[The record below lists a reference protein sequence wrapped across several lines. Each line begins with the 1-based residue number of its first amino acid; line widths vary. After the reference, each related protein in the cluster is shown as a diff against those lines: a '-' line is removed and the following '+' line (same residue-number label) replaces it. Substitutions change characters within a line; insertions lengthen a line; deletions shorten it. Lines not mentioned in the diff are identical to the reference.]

1 MFEFLLARRYIKTQK
16 RHSALTICSIVVA
29 VTLMSMLF
37 TGFATLLGCLRD
49 AHYDQKPYH
58 MCFIGITSEQAD
70 AVKKLPEVESYNVKK
85 NELGDGTYDVEVMFK
100 KQSMKDSFTYLQTV
114 AGEKLGVSLQDVPY
128 WVPAH
133 VDSNTQLMNDDLV
146 DDSARFRFVQML
158 CIFYVFIVI
167 IALTLRLI
175 IDTAFEVSSKERER
189 QFGVLQSVGATPKQI
204 VRIMTAEGL
213 MLSAVGV
220 PIGIL
225 LGIGCA
231 YIAFKQI
238 VGNGLADAFFTSDK
252 AGDIVRFHISPLML
266 LIAAVTGLAWVLFS
280 AYGTGMRVIRK
291 SPVEAISARSN
302 TVKKVRRR
310 TIMGLL
316 FGWVGKLT
324 SRNARRQKKRFI
336 ITILSLTL
344 SLAMFAGIGSVMNA
358 VTDAVTGPI
367 AELGHDFDMSLDYS
381 CFDLMG
387 YKKDLEYLEKSGYFS
402 KYYYGIMKRAN
413 AVDSERGYY
422 IEYLSRDEFEATTY
436 GKAPVTY
443 DELRD
448 SGSYL
453 YITGADE
460 PDESLRELELRVVES
475 IASDEV
481 KKDFEERYAAAQAA
495 KQEAKKNTADNA
507 GSDYEDDD
515 DDGWDPY
522 RDGYIELVKATK
534 ETCKQSNHTFKI
546 AASCKTIEPDN
557 TNPFIVTESSYYEEN
572 QYKLLIATID
582 QYEAG
587 EYKLY
592 GNYTSPITSLNVD
605 IKSPEV
611 HEKAVKYV
619 NQNSDIKLWWDMFG
633 ELQKVRTTAGAYSI
647 AAKFITGLIALIAI
661 VNMINIV
668 STGIV
673 NRRSELASLQ
683 CVGMTR
689 GQLYKMAVIEGLQ
702 YTLFAAVGAIALCL
716 LGIFLTETMLIA
728 TEAMPPESRGK
739 LISYTDPVWRVLAA
753 SGFAF
758 IVSVLAAVIPLRS
771 MQKTSL
777 IDQIRSVD

>member
-16 RHSALTICSIVVA
+16 RHSALTICSIIVA

-70 AVKKLPEVESYNVKK
+70 TVKKLPEVKSYNVSK
-85 NELGDGTYDVEVMFK
+85 NEVGDGTYDVEVMFK
-100 KQSMKDSFTYLQTV
+100 KKSMKDSFTYLQTV
-114 AGEKLGVSLQDVPY
+114 AREKLGVSLQDAPL

-133 VDSNTQLMNDDLV
+133 VDENTQLMNDDLV
-146 DDSARFRFVQML
+146 DDNARFRFVQTL

-231 YIAFKQI
+231 YIAFKRI

-266 LIAAVTGLAWVLFS
+266 VIAAVTGLAWVLFS
-280 AYGTGMRVIRK
+280 AYGTGMRVIKK

-302 TVKKVRRR
+302 TVKKVRKH
-310 TIMGLL
+310 TVMGLL

-344 SLAMFAGIGSVMNA
+344 SLAMFAGIGSVMQA
-358 VTDAVTGPI
+358 VIDAETS
-367 AELGHDFDMSLDYS
+367 ALADAGHDFEMMLDYS
-381 CFDLMG
+381 CFDLTG
-387 YKKDLEYLEKSGYFS
+387 YKKSVEYLEKSGYFS

-413 AVDSERGYY
+413 AVDSEKGYY
-422 IEYLSRDEFEATTY
+422 IMYLSRDEFEATTY

-453 YITGADE
+453 FITGADE
-460 PDESLRELELRVVES
+460 PDDSLRELELRVVES

-481 KKDFEERYAAAQAA
+481 KKDYEEKYAAAQAA

-507 GSDYEDDD
+507 GSDDEDDD

-546 AASCKTIEPDN
+546 AASCKTIEHDN
-557 TNPFIVTESSYYEEN
+557 DNPLVYTESLLDSEK
-572 QYKLLIATID
+572 YKCLIATID

-592 GNYTSPITSLNVD
+592 GNFTNSRESFDVD

-619 NQNSDIKLWWDMFG
+619 EQNSNIELWWDMFG
-633 ELQKVRTTAGAYSI
+633 ELQKIRTATGAYTI
-647 AAKFITGLIALIAI
+647 AANFITGLIALIAI

-683 CVGMTR
+683 CVGMTQ

-702 YTLFAAVGAIALCL
+702 YTLFAALGAIALCL
-716 LGIFLTETMLIA
+716 LGIYLTETMLIG
-728 TEAMPPESRGK
+728 TEVIPPESRGK
-739 LISYTDPVWRVLAA
+739 LLSYTDPVWRVLAA

-758 IVSVLAAVIPLRS
+758 IVSVLAAVIPLRN

>member
-16 RHSALTICSIVVA
+16 RHSALTICSIIVA

-37 TGFATLLGCLRD
+37 TGFATLLGCKRD

-58 MCFIGITSEQAD
+58 ICFIGITSEQAD
-70 AVKKLPEVESYNVKK
+70 TVKKLPEVKSYNVKK
-85 NELGDGTYDVEVMFK
+85 NEVGDGTYDVEVMFK
-100 KQSMKDSFTYLQTV
+100 KKSMKDSFTYLQTV
-114 AGEKLGVSLQDVPY
+114 AREKLGVSLQDAPL

-133 VDSNTQLMNDDLV
+133 VDENTQLMNDDLV
-146 DDSARFRFVQML
+146 DDNARFKFVQTL

-231 YIAFKQI
+231 YIAFKRI

-266 LIAAVTGLAWVLFS
+266 VIAAVTGLAWVLFS
-280 AYGTGMRVIRK
+280 AYGTGMRVIKK

-302 TVKKVRRR
+302 TVKKVRKH

-358 VTDAVTGPI
+358 VTDAVTGPL
-367 AELGHDFDMSLDYS
+367 AEMGRDFDMSLDYS
-381 CFDLMG
+381 CFDLTG
-387 YKKDLEYLEKSGYFS
+387 YKKSVEYLEKSGYFS
-402 KYYYGIMKRAN
+402 KYYFGITKN
-413 AVDSERGYY
+413 AQALDSERRYY
-422 IEYLSRDEFEATTY
+422 VMYLSRDEFEATTY

-453 YITGADE
+453 FITGADE
-460 PDESLRELELRVVES
+460 PDDSLRELELRVAEN

-481 KKDFEERYAAAQAA
+481 KKDFEERYAAAQAT
-495 KQEAKKNTADNA
+495 KQEAKKNAADNA
-507 GSDYEDDD
+507 GSDDEDDVRN
-515 DDGWDPY
+515 PY
-522 RDGYIELVKATK
+522 LGYIDLIKATK
-534 ETCKQSNHTFKI
+534 DTCKQTNHTFKI
-546 AASCKTIEPDN
+546 AASCKPIKPDN
-557 TNPFIVTESSYYEEN
+557 KNPFISETEYYEEN

-592 GNYTSPITSLNVD
+592 GNFTNPTESFDVD
-605 IKSPEV
+605 IRSPEV
-611 HEKAVKYV
+611 YEKAVKYV
-619 NQNSDIKLWWDMFG
+619 NQNSDIELWWDMFG

-683 CVGMTR
+683 CVGMTQ

-702 YTLFAAVGAIALCL
+702 YTLFAALGAIALCL
-716 LGIFLTETMLIA
+716 LGIYLTETMLIG
-728 TEAMPPESRGK
+728 TEVIPPESRGK
-739 LISYTDPVWRVLAA
+739 LLSYTDPVWRVLAA

-758 IVSVLAAVIPLRS
+758 IVSVLAAVIPLRN

>member
-16 RHSALTICSIVVA
+16 RHSALTICSIIVA

-37 TGFATLLGCLRD
+37 TGFATLLGCKRD

-58 MCFIGITSEQAD
+58 MCFIGVTYEQAETIE
-70 AVKKLPEVESYNVKK
+70 KLPEVKSYNVKK
-85 NELGDGTYDVEVMFK
+85 NEVGDGTYDVEVMFK
-100 KQSMKDSFTYLQTV
+100 KNSMKDSGAYLQE
-114 AGEKLGVSLQDVPY
+114 AAREKLGVSLQDAPY
-128 WVPAH
+128 WVSAH
-133 VDSNTQLMNDDLV
+133 VDENTELMNDDLV
-146 DDSARFRFVQML
+146 DDGARFKFVQLL

-189 QFGVLQSVGATPKQI
+189 QFGLLQSVGATPKQI

-220 PIGIL
+220 PIGIII
-225 LGIGCA
+225 GIGCA
-231 YIAFKQI
+231 YIAFKRI

-266 LIAAVTGLAWVLFS
+266 VIAAVTGLAWVLFS
-280 AYGTGMRVIRK
+280 AYGTGMRVIKK

-302 TVKKVRRR
+302 TVKKVRKH
-310 TIMGLL
+310 TVMGLL

-358 VTDAVTGPI
+358 VTDAVTGPL
-367 AELGHDFDMSLDYS
+367 AEMGRDFDMSLDYS
-381 CFDLMG
+381 CFDLTG
-387 YKKDLEYLEKSGYFS
+387 YKKSVEYLEKSGYFS
-402 KYYYGIMKRAN
+402 KYYYGITKN
-413 AVDSERGYY
+413 AQALDSEKRYY
-422 IEYLSRDEFEATTY
+422 VEYLSKDEFEASTY

-443 DELRD
+443 EELRD

-453 YITGADE
+453 FITGADE
-460 PDESLRELELRVVES
+460 PDESLRELELKVFES

-481 KKDFEERYAAAQAA
+481 KKDFEERYAAAMAA
-495 KQEAKKNTADNA
+495 KQEAEKNTADNA

-534 ETCKQSNHTFKI
+534 ETCKQTNHTFKI
-546 AASCKTIEPDN
+546 AASCKTIKPDN
-557 TNPFIVTESSYYEEN
+557 KNPFMVTEYDYYEKN

-592 GNYTSPITSLNVD
+592 GNYTSPFSSFNVD

-611 HEKAVKYV
+611 YEKAVKYV
-619 NQNSDIKLWWDMFG
+619 KQNDSIDLWWDMFG
-633 ELQKVRTTAGAYSI
+633 ELQKIRTTAGAYRI
-647 AAKFITGLIALIAI
+647 AANFVTGLIALIAI
-661 VNMINIV
+661 VNMVNIV
-668 STGIV
+668 STGII
-673 NRRSELASLQ
+673 NRRSELASMQ
-683 CVGMTR
+683 CVGMTQ

-702 YTLFAAVGAIALCL
+702 YTLVATVGAVALCL
-716 LGIFLTETMLIA
+716 LGIFLTETLLIA

-739 LISYTDPVWRVLAA
+739 LLSYTDPVWRVLAA

-758 IVSVLAAVIPLRS
+758 IVSVLAAVIPLRN